1 MLGWWQWCGTHNE
14 ALLLLRNTQKRQTFW
29 ENLRRCP
36 QYGDDIS
43 VKPLIMGTACIL

>member
-1 MLGWWQWCGTHNE
+1 MLGWWQWCGTHTE

-29 ENLRRCP
+29 ENLHRCP